1 MSLDVIPPETF
12 ADLMAELPAGVAII
26 TTPADDRPMGL
37 AVTSLTAYTAEPA
50 SIMTSV
56 AHTSRCH
63 EHLLGAQ
70 HFGVHLLHNGQA
82 DIAKVFASKADDKFA
97 DLDWEWDGDVPR
109 VRNTL
114 AYMRC
119 AREATFTHL
128 DHTVLIGAIEHVDR
142 QDALDAM
149 LYVRRGF
156 SWRFSRAAK
165 R

>member
-1 MSLDVIPPETF
+1 MSLDVITPGVF

-26 TTPADDRPMGL
+26 TTPTEDGPPMGL

-63 EHLLGAQ
+63 RHLLDTE
-70 HFGVHLLHNGQA
+70 HFGVHLLHNGQE

-97 DLDWEWDGDVPR
+97 ELDWEWDDGVPR
-109 VRNTL
+109 VHGTL

-142 QDALDAM
+142 ADEVDAM
-149 LYVRRGF
+149 LYVRRRF
-156 SWRFSRAAK
+156 SWRFR
-165 R
+165 RDG